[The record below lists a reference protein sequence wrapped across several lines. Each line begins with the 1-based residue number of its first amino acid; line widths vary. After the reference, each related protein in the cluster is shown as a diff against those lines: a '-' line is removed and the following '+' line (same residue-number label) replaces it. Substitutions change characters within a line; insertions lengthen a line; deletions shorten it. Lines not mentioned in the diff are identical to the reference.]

1 MVAVL
6 PWLIAWQPHWAPMA
20 AVMAVFSWPVASRAR
35 TVESWTSGLVVVS
48 ALVFLFV
55 FGGPAATGGWLVLA
69 AVVGVLKISLQSPR
83 WGRPDAADTAAAV
96 GWAVA
101 MAAVPSLIEIEHGG
115 WLAPALLLLAVRR
128 LTAASFGRRL
138 ATSFDLG
145 PPTREVR
152 GTLSV
157 QDLVAG
163 GDAGI
168 PQTSPI
174 DLELRAGGSVAILC
188 DVARDQA
195 LLADVLSGRSSAV
208 SGEVAVDGVPVEGN
222 DCLVAVVGPGET
234 LLPGGVADNLGA
246 LCCDPPSPEALT
258 AAREACALDEVEDA
272 LGDGVMAADGS
283 PLEVYHRMLLITARV
298 LPSHYRVLVVVDPMP
313 WVNAVRAERWRSA
326 VVRASVG
333 RTAVWLTP
341 DRDLAARAGQ
351 VFEFRQG
358 SLRRVDTVG

>member
-1 MVAVL
+1 
-6 PWLIAWQPHWAPMA
+6 MA

-35 TVESWTSGLVVVS
+35 TVETWTSGLVVVS

-55 FGGPAATGGWLVLA
+55 FGSPALTVGWLVLA
-69 AVVGVLKISLQSPR
+69 AIVVLLVLTLRSPR
-83 WGRPDAADTAAAV
+83 WGRPDAADAAAAV

-101 MAAVPSLIEIEHGG
+101 IAAIPRLIEVEHGG
-115 WLAPALLLLAVRR
+115 WLAPLLLLLASRR
-128 LTAASFGRRL
+128 LAAAVFDRRL
-138 ATSFDLG
+138 ATSFDLIA
-145 PPTREVR
+145 PTRDVR

-163 GDAGI
+163 GDEGI

-174 DLELRAGGSVAILC
+174 DLELRAGESLAILC
-188 DVARDQA
+188 DVASERA
-195 LLADVLSGRSSAV
+195 LLADVLSGRSSPV
-208 SGEVAVDGVPVEGN
+208 SGEVAVDGVPVEG
-222 DCLVAVVGPGET
+222 DDSLVAVVGPGES
-234 LLPGGVADNLGA
+234 LLPGGISDNLGA
-246 LCCDPPSPEALT
+246 LCADPPSPEALT
-258 AAREACALDEVEDA
+258 AAWEACALDEVKHA

-298 LPSHYRVLVVVDPMP
+298 LPSHYRVLVVVDPVP

-341 DRDLAARAGQ
+341 DRDLASRAGQ
-351 VFEFRQG
+351 IFEFRQG
-358 SLRRVDTVG
+358 SLRRIDTVG